1 MESHNK
7 CVFRAF
13 EFDSVL
19 LHVIRIGLTE
29 DFEEGTNATY
39 CPFPGFLKLKIQR
52 ETSQPVDVSE
62 YRDCANRSDLN
73 VLSPLI
79 SLPCA
84 SVQESDISA

>member
-1 MESHNK
+1 M
-7 CVFRAF
+7 FRAF

-52 ETSQPVDVSE
+52 ETSQPVNVTE